1 MNQDTVTV
9 ERVKDGASIVINATD
24 FDPAKHRK
32 PGEKPKRTRRTR
44 KGSSE

>member
-1 MNQDTVTV
+1 MNPDTIKV

-24 FDPAKHRK
+24 FDPAKHRL

-44 KGSSE
+44 KGAAE